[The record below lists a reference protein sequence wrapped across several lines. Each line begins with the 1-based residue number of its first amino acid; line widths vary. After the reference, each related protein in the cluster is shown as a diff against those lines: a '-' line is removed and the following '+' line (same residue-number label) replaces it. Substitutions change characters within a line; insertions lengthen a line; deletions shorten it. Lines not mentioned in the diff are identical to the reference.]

1 VGSGE
6 KCTYSPI
13 DGNIYIDSIGRAHHG
28 ISCAARTLE
37 TIAIVNMA
45 TTTEYTLE
53 KIAGH
58 HVEETLGQGALID
71 AKHAADEEHAQ
82 SLWQAIKAN
91 KNAVGWSVL
100 VSMSV
105 VMEGYD
111 TILIGNFFGYPEF
124 QKKYGHD
131 YGGTTGYQISAP
143 WQTGLGMASTVGA
156 IFGVSPLSS
165 VNYSN
170 GRLIMSEFVGAQV
183 EL

>member
-1 VGSGE
+1 MV
-6 KCTYSPI
+6 
-13 DGNIYIDSIGRAHHG
+13 
-28 ISCAARTLE
+28 
-37 TIAIVNMA
+37 

-82 SLWQAIKAN
+82 TLWQAIMAN
-91 KNAVGWSVL
+91 KKAVGWSVL
-100 VSMSV
+100 ISMSV

-111 TILIGNFFGYPEF
+111 TILIGNFFGYPQF

-131 YGGTTGYQISAP
+131 YGGTAGYQVSAP

-156 IFGVSPLSS
+156 IFGISPLSS
-165 VNYSN
+165 FHYSN
-170 GRLIMSEFVGAQV
+170 SELINDEFVGVQV

>member
-1 VGSGE
+1 
-6 KCTYSPI
+6 
-13 DGNIYIDSIGRAHHG
+13 
-28 ISCAARTLE
+28 
-37 TIAIVNMA
+37 MA

-82 SLWQAIKAN
+82 TLWQAIMAN
-91 KNAVGWSVL
+91 KKAVGWSVL
-100 VSMSV
+100 ISMSV

-111 TILIGNFFGYPEF
+111 TILIGNFFGYPQF

-131 YGGTTGYQISAP
+131 YGGTAGYQISAP

-156 IFGVSPLSS
+156 IFGISPLSS
-165 VNYSN
+165 FHYSN
-170 GRLIMSEFVGAQV
+170 SELINDEFFGAQV